1 MRYLSQKIVFF
12 FVCLWAAVTINFIL
26 PRMLPGN
33 PALAMFAKYQGQLNP
48 NALHAL
54 EIQFGFSNK
63 PIIIQYLQYLKN
75 LITGHW
81 GLSYTYYPT
90 HVTTVIAHSLPWTVG
105 LVGIATLVA
114 VVVGTLL
121 GIYIA
126 WRRKGFLDNTLPVTT
141 MFLQAMPYFWTGTLL
156 LFFFAFVLHWF
167 PLGHAYAT
175 TVMPGWNR
183 PFIISVLGHSILPAI
198 TIFIGS
204 VSGWIIGMRNN
215 MINTLGEDYV
225 VFAEAKGV
233 SSWRLMTSYAARN
246 AILPQV
252 TSFAL
257 AMGLIVSGSILT
269 EEVFSYPGIG
279 FQLTNAVLSQ
289 DLPLIQSAFLIIAVA
304 VLIVNLLV
312 DILYA
317 RLDPRVRTGGGVR

>member
-1 MRYLSQKIVFF
+1 MRYLTQKILFF
-12 FVCLWAAVTINFIL
+12 FVTLWAAVTINFIL
-26 PRMLPGN
+26 PRMMPGN
-33 PALAMFAKYQGQLNP
+33 PALAMFAKFQGQLNP
-48 NALHAL
+48 AALHAL
-54 EIQFGFSNK
+54 ELEFGFSK
-63 PIIIQYLQYLKN
+63 QPLILQYLTYLKN
-75 LITGHW
+75 LVTLHW

-90 HVTTVIAHSLPWTVG
+90 PVTTVIAHSLPWTLG
-105 LVGIATLVA
+105 LVGIATFIA
-114 VVVGTLL
+114 VVIGTLL

-126 WRRKGFLDNTLPVTT
+126 WRRNGFLDSTLPVTT
-141 MFLQAMPYFWTGTLL
+141 MFLQAMPYFWTGTML
-156 LFFFAFVLHWF
+156 LFIFAFVYHIF
-167 PLGHAYAT
+167 PLGHGYSS
-175 TVMPGWNR
+175 TVNPGLNG
-183 PFIISVLGHSILPAI
+183 PFIGSVIRHAILPAI
-198 TIFIGS
+198 TVFLGS

-233 SSWRLMTSYAARN
+233 SNWRLMTSYAARN

-304 VLIVNLLV
+304 VLVVNLVV
-312 DILYA
+312 DILYS
-317 RLDPRVRTGGGVR
+317 RLDPRVRTGGGDF

>member
-1 MRYLSQKIVFF
+1 MRYILNKVAF
-12 FVCLWAAVTINFIL
+12 FVVALWAALTINFIL
-26 PRMLPGN
+26 PRLMPGN
-33 PALAMFAKYQGQLNP
+33 PAMAMFAKFGGQLNP
-48 NALHAL
+48 QALHAL
-54 EIQFGFSNK
+54 ELEFGFSK
-63 PIIIQYLQYLKN
+63 QPMILQYLTYLKN
-75 LITGHW
+75 MAEFHW

-90 HVTTVIAHSLPWTVG
+90 PVKTVIFHSLPWTIG
-105 LVGIATLVA
+105 LVGISTLFA
-114 VVVGTLL
+114 VLIGTGF

-126 WRRKGFLDNTLPVTT
+126 WRRGGFLDNTLPVTT
-141 MFLQAMPYFWTGTLL
+141 MFLQAMPYFWTATILL
-156 LFFFAFVLHWF
+156 YVFAFVLHWF

-175 TVMPGWNR
+175 TVTPGWNL
-183 PFIISVLGHSILPAI
+183 PFIMSVLYHSVLPAV
-198 TIFIGS
+198 TIFLGS
-204 VSGWIIGMRNN
+204 VSGWIVGMRNN

-233 SSWRLMTSYAARN
+233 SSWRLMTQYAARN

-289 DLPLIQSAFLIIAVA
+289 DLPLIQAAFLIIAVS
-304 VLIVNLLV
+304 VLVVNLLV
-312 DILYA
+312 DILYS
-317 RLDPRVRTGGGVR
+317 RLDPRVRTGGGVQ

>member
-1 MRYLSQKIVFF
+1 MRYLTQKILFF
-12 FVCLWAAVTINFIL
+12 FVTLWAAVTINFIL
-26 PRMLPGN
+26 PRMMPGN
-33 PALAMFAKYQGQLNP
+33 PALAMFAKFQGQLNP
-48 NALHAL
+48 AALHAL
-54 EIQFGFSNK
+54 ELEFGFSK
-63 PIIIQYLQYLKN
+63 QPLILQYFTYLKN
-75 LITGHW
+75 LVTLHW

-90 HVTTVIAHSLPWTVG
+90 PVTTVIAHSLPWTMG
-105 LVGIATLVA
+105 LVGIATFIA
-114 VVVGTLL
+114 VIIGTLL

-126 WRRKGFLDNTLPVTT
+126 WRRNGFLDSTLPVTT
-141 MFLQAMPYFWTGTLL
+141 MFLQAMPYFWTGTML
-156 LFFFAFVLHWF
+156 LFIFAFVYHIF
-167 PLGHAYAT
+167 PLGHAYAS
-175 TVMPGWNR
+175 TVNPGFNG
-183 PFIISVLGHSILPAI
+183 PFIGSVIRHAMLPAI
-198 TIFIGS
+198 TVFLGS

-233 SSWRLMTSYAARN
+233 SNWRLMTSYAARN

-304 VLIVNLLV
+304 VLVVNLLV
-312 DILYA
+312 DILYS
-317 RLDPRVRTGGGVR
+317 RLDPRVRTGGGNL